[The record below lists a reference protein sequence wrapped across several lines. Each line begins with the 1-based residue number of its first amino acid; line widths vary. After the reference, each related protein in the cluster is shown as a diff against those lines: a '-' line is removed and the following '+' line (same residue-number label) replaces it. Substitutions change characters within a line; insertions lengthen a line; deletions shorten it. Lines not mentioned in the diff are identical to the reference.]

1 MADSAQLRLDAT
13 FRHEA
18 GRLVGA
24 LTRFLG
30 DFDVA
35 EEAVQDALAEAVA
48 RWPAEGIPERP
59 AAWLQTTARNRA
71 IDRLRREA
79 RGREK
84 LALIAAD
91 PVRGGGAVPQ
101 AEPGER
107 LRLLFLCCH
116 PALSADAQ
124 IALTLRAVAGLTTAQ
139 IASAFL
145 ASEATISQRILRAKR
160 KVAAARIPYQV
171 PDDQLAQRLPAVLAV
186 LYLMFNEGYLTSH
199 ADEPQR
205 RWLQEEAEELAEL
218 LTRLMPREP
227 EPLGLL
233 ALMRLHLARSQAR
246 FDETGGIVRLR
257 DQDRGRWDAAA
268 IARAIRLLRR
278 AASVGRPGPYQIQA
292 AILAV
297 HAEAPCW
304 EATDWPQIVALY
316 DLLLRHEDTPVVRLN
331 RLIAVAATEGPQAAL
346 AQAEPLRG
354 ALDGYHLY
362 HATRAELLRALG
374 RGREAEAA
382 DRRALRL
389 AANPAERTLIA
400 ARLASSPR
408 PRLRHRPPGGQG
420 GEMPGAAPAPNA
432 QPWTVPGAGL

>member
-1 MADSAQLRLDAT
+1 MGDSAQLRIDAT

-35 EEAVQDALAEAVA
+35 EEAVQDALVEAIA
-48 RWPAEGIPERP
+48 RWPAEGVPERP
-59 AAWLQTTARNRA
+59 AAWLQRTARNRA

-79 RGREK
+79 KGREK

-91 PVRGGGAVPQ
+91 PLLDPGALPH
-101 AEPGER
+101 AEPDER

-124 IALTLRAVAGLTTAQ
+124 VALTLRAVAGLTTAE

-145 ASEATISQRILRAKR
+145 TSEATISQRILRAKR
-160 KVAAARIPYQV
+160 KVSTARIPYRM
-171 PDDQLAQRLPAVLAV
+171 PDDRLADRLPAVLAV

-205 RWLQEEAEELAEL
+205 RWLQEEAEQLAEL

-233 ALMRLHLARSQAR
+233 ALMRLHLARLPAR
-246 FDETGGIVRLR
+246 FDDAGRIVRLR

-268 IARAIRLLRR
+268 IAAAIRLLRR
-278 AASVGRPGPYQIQA
+278 AASLGRPGPYQIQA

-297 HAEAPCW
+297 HAEAPSW
-304 EATDWPQIVALY
+304 DVTDWPQIVALY
-316 DLLLRHEDTPVVRLN
+316 DLLLRHDDTPVIRLN
-331 RLIAVAATEGPQAAL
+331 RLIAVAAVDGPQAAL
-346 AQAEPLRG
+346 AMAEPLAG
-354 ALDGYHLY
+354 ALGCYHLF

-374 RGREAEAA
+374 RDAEAGAA
-382 DRRALRL
+382 DRQALRL
-389 AANPAERTLIA
+389 AGNPAERALITS
-400 ARLASSPR
+400 RLGGGPAGT
-408 PRLRHRPPGGQG
+408 PPG
-420 GEMPGAAPAPNA
+420 A
-432 QPWTVPGAGL
+432 TH

>member
-1 MADSAQLRLDAT
+1 MTAMPDSARLRIDAT

-24 LTRFLG
+24 LTRLLG

-48 RWPAEGIPERP
+48 RWPVEGIPERP
-59 AAWLQTTARNRA
+59 AAWLQRTARNRA

-84 LALIAAD
+84 LAMIAAD
-91 PVRGGGAVPQ
+91 PLRAGCAGPQ
-101 AEPGER
+101 AEPDER

-124 IALTLRAVAGLTTAQ
+124 VALTLRAVAGLTTLE

-145 ASEATISQRILRAKR
+145 TSEATISQRILRAKR
-160 KVAAARIPYQV
+160 KVAAARIPYRM
-171 PDDQLAQRLPAVLAV
+171 PDDDLVHRLPAVLAV

-199 ADEPQR
+199 ADEPER

-233 ALMRLHLARSQAR
+233 ALMRLHLARSAAR
-246 FDETGGIVRLR
+246 FDEAGAIVRLR

-268 IARAIRLLRR
+268 IAAAIRVLRR
-278 AASVGRPGPYQIQA
+278 AASLGRPGPYQIQA

-297 HAEAPCW
+297 HAEAPSW
-304 EATDWPQIVALY
+304 PDTDWPQIVALY
-316 DLLLRHEDTPVVRLN
+316 DLLLRHDDTPVVRLN
-331 RLIAVAATEGPQAAL
+331 RLIAVAAVDGPAAAL
-346 AQAEPLRG
+346 REAEPLCDV
-354 ALDGYHLY
+354 LSGYHLF
-362 HATRAELLRALG
+362 HAARAELLRALG
-374 RGREAEAA
+374 RTAEASAA
-382 DRRALRL
+382 DRRALEL
-389 AANPAERTLIA
+389 AGNPAERAL
-400 ARLASSPR
+400 LAS
-408 PRLRHRPPGGQG
+408 RLGGLDQANCG
-420 GEMPGAAPAPNA
+420 
-432 QPWTVPGAGL
+432 

>member
-1 MADSAQLRLDAT
+1 MVDSARLRIDAT

-24 LTRFLG
+24 LTRLLG
-30 DFDVA
+30 DFDIA

-48 RWPAEGIPERP
+48 RWPAEGVPERP

-79 RGREK
+79 RGLEK

-91 PVRGGGAVPQ
+91 PLRDPGAVPQ
-101 AEPGER
+101 AEPDER

-124 IALTLRAVAGLTTAQ
+124 IALTLRAVAGLTTAE

-145 ASEATISQRILRAKR
+145 TSESAISQRILRAKR
-160 KVAAARIPYQV
+160 KVATARIPYRV
-171 PDDQLAQRLPAVLAV
+171 PDDQLSQRLPVVLAV
-186 LYLMFNEGYLTSH
+186 LYLTFNEGYLTSH

-205 RWLQEEAEELAEL
+205 RWLQEEAEQLAEL

-233 ALMRLHLARSQAR
+233 ALMRLHLARLRAR
-246 FDETGGIVRLR
+246 FDDAGGIVRLR
-257 DQDRGRWDAAA
+257 DQDRSRWDTAA
-268 IARAIRLLRR
+268 ITRAIRLLRR
-278 AASVGRPGPYQIQA
+278 AASLGQPGPYQIQA

-316 DLLLRHEDTPVVRLN
+316 DLLLRHDDTPVVRLN
-331 RLIAVAATEGPQAAL
+331 RLIAVAATAGPQAAL
-346 AQAEPLRG
+346 AEAEPLHG
-354 ALDGYHLY
+354 ALAGYHLY
-362 HATRAELLRALG
+362 HATRAELLRAAG
-374 RGREAEAA
+374 RGQEAEAA

-389 AANPAERTLIA
+389 ARNPAEQALITS
-400 ARLASSPR
+400 RLA
-408 PRLRHRPPGGQG
+408 GG
-420 GEMPGAAPAPNA
+420 
-432 QPWTVPGAGL
+432 

>member
-1 MADSAQLRLDAT
+1 MADSARLRIDAT

-24 LTRFLG
+24 LTRLLG
-30 DFDVA
+30 DFDIA

-48 RWPAEGIPERP
+48 RWPAEGVPERP

-91 PVRGGGAVPQ
+91 PLRDLSAVPQ
-101 AEPGER
+101 AEPDER

-124 IALTLRAVAGLTTAQ
+124 IALTLRAVAGLTTAE

-145 ASEATISQRILRAKR
+145 TSESTISQRILRAKR
-160 KVAAARIPYQV
+160 KVGSARIPYRM
-171 PDDQLAQRLPAVLAV
+171 PEEQLGERLPTVLAV

-199 ADEPQR
+199 ADEPER
-205 RWLQEEAEELAEL
+205 RWLQEEAEQLAEL

-233 ALMRLHLARSQAR
+233 ALMRLHLARSRAR
-246 FDETGGIVRLR
+246 FDDTGGIVRLR
-257 DQDRGRWDAAA
+257 DQDRRLWDTAA

-278 AASVGRPGPYQIQA
+278 AAGLGRPGPYQIQA

-304 EATDWPQIVALY
+304 AATDWPQIVALY
-316 DLLLRHEDTPVVRLN
+316 DLLLRHDDTPVVRLN
-331 RLIAVAATEGPQAAL
+331 RLIAIAATAGPQAAL
-346 AQAEPLRG
+346 AEAEPLHD
-354 ALDGYHLY
+354 ALAGYHLY
-362 HATRAELLRALG
+362 HATRAELLRALD
-374 RGREAEAA
+374 RGPEAEVA
-382 DRRALRL
+382 DQQALRL
-389 AANPAERTLIA
+389 AGNPAERALITS
-400 ARLASSPR
+400 RLA
-408 PRLRHRPPGGQG
+408 GG
-420 GEMPGAAPAPNA
+420 
-432 QPWTVPGAGL
+432 

>member
-1 MADSAQLRLDAT
+1 MPDSARLRIDAT

-24 LTRFLG
+24 LTRLLG

-59 AAWLQTTARNRA
+59 AAWLQRTARNRA

-91 PVRGGGAVPQ
+91 PLRGHWDAPSGGPSGGPSGQQ
-101 AEPGER
+101 AEPDER

-124 IALTLRAVAGLTTAQ
+124 VALTLRAVAGLTTLE

-145 ASEATISQRILRAKR
+145 TSEATISQRILRAKR
-160 KVAAARIPYQV
+160 KVAAARIPYRM
-171 PDDQLAQRLPAVLAV
+171 PDDDLVYRLPTVLAV

-199 ADEPQR
+199 ADEPER

-233 ALMRLHLARSQAR
+233 ALMRLHLARSAAR
-246 FDETGGIVRLR
+246 FDPAGAIVRLR

-268 IARAIRLLRR
+268 IAGAIRVLSR
-278 AASVGRPGPYQIQA
+278 AASLGRPGPYQIQA

-297 HAEAPCW
+297 HAEAPSW
-304 EATDWPQIVALY
+304 ADTDWPQIVALY
-316 DLLLRHEDTPVVRLN
+316 DLLLLHDDTPVIRLN
-331 RLIAVAATEGPQAAL
+331 RLIAVAAVDGPAVAL
-346 AQAEPLRG
+346 ADAEPLCDVL
-354 ALDGYHLY
+354 ACYHLF

-374 RGREAEAA
+374 RAAEAAAA
-382 DRRALRL
+382 DRRALEL
-389 AANPAERTLIA
+389 AGNAAERALITS
-400 ARLASSPR
+400 RL
-408 PRLRHRPPGGQG
+408 GG
-420 GEMPGAAPAPNA
+420 
-432 QPWTVPGAGL
+432 

>member
-1 MADSAQLRLDAT
+1 MADSARLRIDAT

-24 LTRFLG
+24 LTRLLG
-30 DFDVA
+30 DFDIA
-35 EEAVQDALAEAVA
+35 EEAVQDALAEAIA
-48 RWPAEGIPERP
+48 RWPAEGVPERP

-91 PVRGGGAVPQ
+91 PLRDLSAVPQ
-101 AEPGER
+101 AEPDER

-116 PALSADAQ
+116 PALGADAQ
-124 IALTLRAVAGLTTAQ
+124 IALTLRAVAGLTTAE

-145 ASEATISQRILRAKR
+145 TSESTISQRILRAKR
-160 KVAAARIPYQV
+160 KVGSARIPYRM
-171 PDDQLAQRLPAVLAV
+171 PDEQLGERLPTVLAV
-186 LYLMFNEGYLTSH
+186 LYLTFNEGYLTSH

-205 RWLQEEAEELAEL
+205 RWLQEEAEQLAEL

-233 ALMRLHLARSQAR
+233 ALMRLHLARSRAR
-246 FDETGGIVRLR
+246 FDDTGGIVRLR
-257 DQDRGRWDAAA
+257 DQDRRLWNTAA

-278 AASVGRPGPYQIQA
+278 AASLGRPGRYQIQA

-304 EATDWPQIVALY
+304 AATDWPQIVALY
-316 DLLLRHEDTPVVRLN
+316 DLLLRHDDTPVVRLN
-331 RLIAVAATEGPQAAL
+331 RLIAVAATAGPQAAL
-346 AQAEPLRG
+346 AEAEPLHD
-354 ALDGYHLY
+354 ALAGYHLY
-362 HATRAELLRALG
+362 HATRAELLRALD
-374 RGREAEAA
+374 RRPEAEVA
-382 DRRALRL
+382 DQQALRL
-389 AANPAERTLIA
+389 AGNPAERALITS
-400 ARLASSPR
+400 RLA
-408 PRLRHRPPGGQG
+408 GG
-420 GEMPGAAPAPNA
+420 
-432 QPWTVPGAGL
+432 

>member
-1 MADSAQLRLDAT
+1 MADSARLRIDAT

-24 LTRFLG
+24 LTRLLG
-30 DFDVA
+30 DFDIA

-48 RWPAEGIPERP
+48 RWPAEGVPERP

-84 LALIAAD
+84 LALIATD
-91 PVRGGGAVPQ
+91 PLRDPGAVPQ
-101 AEPGER
+101 AEPDER

-124 IALTLRAVAGLTTAQ
+124 IALTLRAVAGLTTAE

-145 ASEATISQRILRAKR
+145 TSESAISQRILRAKR
-160 KVAAARIPYQV
+160 KVATARIPYRV
-171 PDDQLAQRLPAVLAV
+171 PDDQLSQRLPVVLAV
-186 LYLMFNEGYLTSH
+186 LYLTFNEGYLTSH

-205 RWLQEEAEELAEL
+205 RWLQEEAEQLAEL

-233 ALMRLHLARSQAR
+233 ALMRLHLARLRAR
-246 FDETGGIVRLR
+246 FDDAGGIVRLR
-257 DQDRGRWDAAA
+257 DQDRSLWDTAA
-268 IARAIRLLRR
+268 ITRAIRLLRR
-278 AASVGRPGPYQIQA
+278 AASLGQPGPYQIQA

-316 DLLLRHEDTPVVRLN
+316 DLLLRHDDTPVVRLN
-331 RLIAVAATEGPQAAL
+331 RLIAVAATAGPQAAL
-346 AQAEPLRG
+346 AEAEPLHG
-354 ALDGYHLY
+354 ALAGYHLY
-362 HATRAELLRALG
+362 HATRAELLRAAG
-374 RGREAEAA
+374 RGQEAEAA
-382 DRRALRL
+382 DRQALRL
-389 AANPAERTLIA
+389 ARNPAEQALITS
-400 ARLASSPR
+400 RLA
-408 PRLRHRPPGGQG
+408 GG
-420 GEMPGAAPAPNA
+420 
-432 QPWTVPGAGL
+432 

>member
-1 MADSAQLRLDAT
+1 MADRAQLRIDAT

-35 EEAVQDALAEAVA
+35 EEAVQDALVEAVA
-48 RWPAEGIPERP
+48 RWPADGIPERP
-59 AAWLQTTARNRA
+59 AAWLARTARNRA

-79 RGREK
+79 KGREK
-84 LALIAAD
+84 LALIATD
-91 PVRGGGAVPQ
+91 PLRGPGAVPQ
-101 AEPGER
+101 AEPDER

-116 PALSADAQ
+116 PALSPDAQ
-124 IALTLRAVAGLTTAQ
+124 IALTLRAVAGLTTAE

-145 ASEATISQRILRAKR
+145 TSESTISQRILRAKR
-160 KVAAARIPYQV
+160 KVGAAGIPYGM
-171 PDDQLAQRLPAVLAV
+171 PDDQLAGRLPPVLAV

-205 RWLQEEAEELAEL
+205 RWLQEEAEELAAL

-246 FDETGGIVRLR
+246 FDDAGGIVRLR

-268 IARAIRLLRR
+268 IAGAIRLLRR
-278 AASVGRPGPYQIQA
+278 AASLGRPGPYQIQA

-297 HAEAPCW
+297 HAEAPRW
-304 EATDWPQIVALY
+304 EVTDWPQIVALY
-316 DLLLRHEDTPVVRLN
+316 DLLLRHDDTPVVRLN
-331 RLIAVAATEGPQAAL
+331 RLIAVAAIDGPAAAL
-346 AQAEPLRG
+346 AQAEPLAE
-354 ALDGYHLY
+354 ALACYHLF

-374 RGREAEAA
+374 RDAEAEAA
-382 DRRALRL
+382 DRQALL
-389 AANPAERTLIA
+389 LSANPAERALISS
-400 ARLASSPR
+400 RLSAGSPR
-408 PRLRHRPPGGQG
+408 GKP
-420 GEMPGAAPAPNA
+420 
-432 QPWTVPGAGL
+432 

>member
-1 MADSAQLRLDAT
+1 MPDSARLRIDAT

-24 LTRFLG
+24 LTRLLG
-30 DFDVA
+30 DFDIA
-35 EEAVQDALAEAVA
+35 EEAVQDALAEAIA
-48 RWPAEGIPERP
+48 RWPAEGVPERP

-71 IDRLRREA
+71 IDRLRHEA

-91 PVRGGGAVPQ
+91 PLRDLGAVPQ
-101 AEPGER
+101 AEPDER

-124 IALTLRAVAGLTTAQ
+124 IALTLRAVAGLTTAE

-145 ASEATISQRILRAKR
+145 TSESTISQRILRAKR
-160 KVAAARIPYQV
+160 KVAKARIPYRM
-171 PDDQLAQRLPAVLAV
+171 PDEQLGERMPAVLAV

-205 RWLQEEAEELAEL
+205 RWLQEEAEQLAEL

-233 ALMRLHLARSQAR
+233 ALMRLHLARSRAR
-246 FDETGGIVRLR
+246 FDDTGGIVRLR
-257 DQDRGRWDAAA
+257 DQDRRLWDTAA
-268 IARAIRLLRR
+268 IARATRLLRR
-278 AASVGRPGPYQIQA
+278 AASLSRPGPYQIQA

-304 EATDWPQIVALY
+304 AATDWPQIVALY
-316 DLLLRHEDTPVVRLN
+316 DLLLRHDDTPVVRLN
-331 RLIAVAATEGPQAAL
+331 RLIAVAATAGPQAAL
-346 AQAEPLRG
+346 AEAEPLHD
-354 ALDGYHLY
+354 ALAAYHLY
-362 HATRAELLRALG
+362 HATRAELLRAVD
-374 RGREAEAA
+374 RGPEADAA
-382 DRRALRL
+382 DRQALRL
-389 AANPAERTLIA
+389 AGNPAERALITS
-400 ARLASSPR
+400 RLA
-408 PRLRHRPPGGQG
+408 GG
-420 GEMPGAAPAPNA
+420 
-432 QPWTVPGAGL
+432 

>member
-1 MADSAQLRLDAT
+1 MGDSAQLRIDAT

-30 DFDVA
+30 DFDIA

-59 AAWLQTTARNRA
+59 AAWLQRTARNRA

-79 RGREK
+79 KGREK
-84 LALIAAD
+84 LALIAVDPLRDPGAD
-91 PVRGGGAVPQ
+91 PGAVPQ
-101 AEPGER
+101 AEPDER

-116 PALSADAQ
+116 PALSPDAQ
-124 IALTLRAVAGLTTAQ
+124 IALTLRAVAGLTTAE

-145 ASEATISQRILRAKR
+145 TSESTISQRILRAKR
-160 KVAAARIPYQV
+160 KVGAAGIPYRM
-171 PDDQLAQRLPAVLAV
+171 PDDQLAGRLPPVLAV

-205 RWLQEEAEELAEL
+205 RWLQEEAEELAAL

-233 ALMRLHLARSQAR
+233 ALMRMHLARSQAR
-246 FDETGGIVRLR
+246 FDDAGGIVRLR

-268 IARAIRLLRR
+268 IASAIRLLRR
-278 AASVGRPGPYQIQA
+278 AASLGRPGPYQIQA

-297 HAEAPCW
+297 HAEAPSW
-304 EATDWPQIVALY
+304 EVTDWPQIVALY
-316 DLLLRHEDTPVVRLN
+316 DLLLRHDDTPVVRLN
-331 RLIAVAATEGPQAAL
+331 RLIAVAAVDGPAAAL
-346 AQAEPLRG
+346 AQAEPLAG
-354 ALDGYHLY
+354 ALACYHLF

-374 RGREAEAA
+374 RDAEAEAA
-382 DRRALRL
+382 DRQALL
-389 AANPAERTLIA
+389 LSANPAERALISS
-400 ARLASSPR
+400 RLGAGS
-408 PRLRHRPPGGQG
+408 PGGKR
-420 GEMPGAAPAPNA
+420 
-432 QPWTVPGAGL
+432 